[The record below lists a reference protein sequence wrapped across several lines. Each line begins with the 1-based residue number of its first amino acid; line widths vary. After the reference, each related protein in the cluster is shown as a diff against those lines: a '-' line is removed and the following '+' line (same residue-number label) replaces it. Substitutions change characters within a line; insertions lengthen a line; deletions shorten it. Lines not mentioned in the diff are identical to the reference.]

1 MKLKGII
8 FDVDGTIA
16 DTEEIHRQAFNHT
29 FKEFDL
35 DWYWSVED
43 YHKLL
48 SISGG
53 KERFKKCLKEDHEL
67 NSKVENPSFFIKEL
81 HKRKSEH
88 YRSLLASDDL
98 QLRPG
103 IIRLISEAQKKNI
116 LLGIATSSSTA
127 NLATL
132 LRKTLN
138 VNPADIFNAIVSSDL
153 VTDKKPSPIVYQCV
167 LAELGLTPDVCVA
180 IEDTSNG
187 NKAALCSGLRT
198 VITTHAYTVNDDFTG
213 ASLVINNLGES
224 DKPFTLAQGNAYS
237 KSYVD
242 LELLDNIVSEK
253 EDIESFDSGIPDVAS
268 GIN

>member
-35 DWYWSVED
+35 DWYWSVKD
-43 YHKLL
+43 YRKLL

-67 NSKVENPSFFIKEL
+67 NSKVENPGFFIKEL
-81 HKRKSEH
+81 HERKSEY
-88 YRSLLASDDL
+88 YRSMLASDDL
-98 QLRPG
+98 RLRPG
-103 IIRLISEAQKKNI
+103 IIRLIREAQKNNI

-138 VNPADIFNAIVSSDL
+138 VKPEDIFNAIVSSDN
-153 VTDKKPSPIVYQCV
+153 VTDKKPSPIAYQCV
-167 LAELGLTPDVCVA
+167 LAELGLTPDTCIA

-187 NKAALCSGLRT
+187 NKAALSSGLHT
-198 VITTHAYTVNDDFTG
+198 VITTHAYTVNDDFAG
-213 ASLVINNLGES
+213 ASLVINNLGEP
-224 DKPFTLAQGNAYS
+224 DKPFALAQGYAYN
-237 KSYVD
+237 KDYVD
-242 LELLDNIVSEK
+242 IELLNTIVSHND
-253 EDIESFDSGIPDVAS
+253 DIDNEMPDVAS
-268 GIN
+268 NIN